1 MEEQKRKS
9 IIEELDKNVF
19 VEAGAGAGKTT
30 LIVSRIINQLK
41 SGIEPKEI
49 AVITFT
55 NAAAEELRGRIT
67 TKVRLALG
75 DKDLSEEERHNLE
88 EAVKYLD
95 LMNISTIHSFCY
107 KLLQERMFDAR
118 LSMDVV
124 LIEEEETILQHKRF
138 FTNWISELKKSQWD
152 ELLSFEEE
160 RWAIA
165 NQLEN
170 VFNDICE
177 LPDDINMVYN
187 RAATSGDLVALK
199 ARAKLL
205 AEDFEKVLCKA
216 VSEATGQGINCYTN
230 KMDGFVTSKG
240 KKIKEAAMVNKP
252 VYEEVLKEIIATN
265 KNKTGEFLKIKKA
278 DQAAGVQVSDLDGR
292 CSDWVVNNKAAIEQI
307 FIEKDELKYSC
318 YVTYGIKA
326 REEYRKNRPTTTISN
341 DDLLQKTH
349 RLICES
355 EAARKYFADK
365 YKCIYVD
372 EFQDTDNIQE
382 EFIWKLALCE
392 NGDGLRDGAL
402 FLVGDPKQ
410 SIYRFRGAQPE
421 VYFMAKEKMGKLTNG
436 RVYSLDNNYR
446 SNDRIV
452 SWVNGEFEYKD
463 ICSNEG
469 YKDMVAQKALPSNP
483 PKNMIAGVYYYK
495 NPSIGAC
502 EMKDDANAVACLIHK
517 LVNKDYL
524 ICDYDKDKKPFTR
537 KIKYSD
543 FLVLC
548 HRKGDMN
555 LYLNEM
561 NKIGIPVQ
569 LDGQIPLIGNRALL
583 SFARLFDFLTHPYDI
598 SKKAGAVEC
607 LEQNGIYNDKAL
619 RWLVNE
625 TKDMSG
631 VGIAGYLCRNM
642 EFLVKQDVVIDENA
656 IVSIQTKVNQMV
668 EYVLKNADSG
678 KDTLSEQ
685 FWKYC
690 NKVLG
695 RELSLEYDADAVRFM
710 NAHKAKGLEGN
721 IVILAKRKDSTDFRE
736 GGYRK
741 GNDYYP
747 GVTAKRGGFD
757 KCVWTSYRTNKDIY
771 EMAAREDRQ
780 ENVRLEYVVATRAK
794 QAFIVMDTINNV
806 PMFATYHI
814 VCEDS
819 SGREINSVADIIDD
833 GKDISYTSP
842 ACKDK
847 ESGDSRI
854 KPKTCVNGVLQNAP
868 VYKSCKPSEYE
879 SASKLKAT
887 ALKELEG
894 AVKEGRRPKG
904 NVFGDAMH
912 RSLELMINK
921 HLQVNKGKVADV
933 DEKIIL
939 MSVRQALN
947 EKLDVIAE
955 KDVALYEEYLVK
967 MLTEFGKWAAD
978 KSIFAE
984 GNTVYTELPFSYY
997 KEKSKGDGE
1006 EMDIWMNGAI
1016 DLIVKDK
1023 NGRFT
1028 VYDYKSDRDMNLT
1041 EDVFIASLKEKY
1053 SGQLGQYRYAVS
1065 RLFEVP
1071 EEQVD
1076 LRIISFMGDEDIK
1089 IRVVEIGKEV

>member
-1 MEEQKRKS
+1 
-9 IIEELDKNVF
+9 
-19 VEAGAGAGKTT
+19 
-30 LIVSRIINQLK
+30 
-41 SGIEPKEI
+41 
-49 AVITFT
+49 
-55 NAAAEELRGRIT
+55 
-67 TKVRLALG
+67 
-75 DKDLSEEERHNLE
+75 
-88 EAVKYLD
+88 
-95 LMNISTIHSFCY
+95 
-107 KLLQERMFDAR
+107 
-118 LSMDVV
+118 
-124 LIEEEETILQHKRF
+124 
-138 FTNWISELKKSQWD
+138 
-152 ELLSFEEE
+152 
-160 RWAIA
+160 
-165 NQLEN
+165 
-170 VFNDICE
+170 
-177 LPDDINMVYN
+177 
-187 RAATSGDLVALK
+187 
-199 ARAKLL
+199 
-205 AEDFEKVLCKA
+205 
-216 VSEATGQGINCYTN
+216 
-230 KMDGFVTSKG
+230 
-240 KKIKEAAMVNKP
+240 
-252 VYEEVLKEIIATN
+252 
-265 KNKTGEFLKIKKA
+265 
-278 DQAAGVQVSDLDGR
+278 
-292 CSDWVVNNKAAIEQI
+292 
-307 FIEKDELKYSC
+307 
-318 YVTYGIKA
+318 
-326 REEYRKNRPTTTISN
+326 
-341 DDLLQKTH
+341 
-349 RLICES
+349 
-355 EAARKYFADK
+355 
-365 YKCIYVD
+365 
-372 EFQDTDNIQE
+372 
-382 EFIWKLALCE
+382 
-392 NGDGLRDGAL
+392 
-402 FLVGDPKQ
+402 
-410 SIYRFRGAQPE
+410 
-421 VYFMAKEKMGKLTNG
+421 
-436 RVYSLDNNYR
+436 
-446 SNDRIV
+446 
-452 SWVNGEFEYKD
+452 
-463 ICSNEG
+463 
-469 YKDMVAQKALPSNP
+469 
-483 PKNMIAGVYYYK
+483 
-495 NPSIGAC
+495 
-502 EMKDDANAVACLIHK
+502 MKDDANAVACLIHK

-524 ICDYDKDKKPFTR
+524 ICDYDEDKKPFTR

-569 LDGQIPLIGNRALL
+569 LDGQIPLMGNRALL
-583 SFARLFDFLTHPYDI
+583 SFARLFDYLTHPYDK

-607 LEQNGIYNDKAL
+607 LEKNEIYNDKATQ
-619 RWLVNE
+619 WLVEE
-625 TKDMSG
+625 TKELSG
-631 VGIAGYLCRNM
+631 IGIAGYLCRNM
-642 EFLVKQDVVIDENA
+642 ELLVKQNVAIDENA

-668 EYVLKNADSG
+668 EYVLKNADSS
-678 KDTLSEQ
+678 KDALSEQ

-747 GVTAKRGGFD
+747 GVSKNRGGFD

-806 PMFATYHI
+806 PMFATYHV
-814 VCEDS
+814 VCEDDN
-819 SGREINSVADIIDD
+819 GCAVNSVEDIIDD
-833 GKDISYTSP
+833 GADISYTSP
-842 ACKDK
+842 ACKDI
-847 ESGDSRI
+847 EPGDSRI
-854 KPKTCVNGVLQNAP
+854 KLKTCANGVLQNTP

-879 SASKLKAT
+879 SKSKLKAE
-887 ALKELEG
+887 AMKKLEG
-894 AVKEGRRPKG
+894 GIKEGRRPKG

-921 HLQVNKGKVADV
+921 YLQVNKAAAPEGLN
-933 DEKIIL
+933 EKIIL

-955 KDVALYEEYLVK
+955 KDVALYEEYLVE

-1006 EMDIWMNGAI
+1006 ETDIWMNGAI

-1023 NGRFT
+1023 DGLFT
-1028 VYDYKSDRDMNLT
+1028 VYDYKSDRDINLI

-1076 LRIISFMGDEDIK
+1076 LRIISFMWDEDIK